1 MKSFRLC
8 LGLLAVGALTASLS
22 AQSTPAAAAKT
33 IEPARI
39 AYVNTAQFL
48 DETTGIK
55 ELVRSAKALEVE
67 FSATQSELSLL
78 NEKLRTLAGEINHLR
93 ADPTGNAKALEE
105 KQTTGLKMQQELQAK
120 QQKASAD
127 FQQRQ
132 QETQGP
138 ITAQVGKELRAFAKD
153 RGVSML
159 FDASKL
165 GDALLDAKVELDLTP
180 DFIAYYNAKH
190 P

>member
-8 LGLLAVGALTASLS
+8 FLAAAVATLTASLT
-22 AQSTPAAAAKT
+22 AQPKT
-33 IEPARI
+33 APVVKAVETARV
-39 AYVNTAQFL
+39 AYVSSGQFL
-48 DETTGIK
+48 DEATGIK
-55 ELVRSAKALEVE
+55 ELVRTAKALELE
-67 FSATQSELSLL
+67 FSGTQSELSLL
-78 NEKLRTLAGEINHLR
+78 NEKLRTLAGEINRLR
-93 ADPTGNAKALEE
+93 ADPTANAKALEE
-105 KQTTGLKMQQELQAK
+105 KQTAGLKMQQELQGK
-120 QQKASAD
+120 QQQAQAA

-138 ITAQVGKELRAFAKD
+138 ITTQIGKELRAFSKE
-153 RGVSML
+153 REISML

-165 GDALLDAKVELDLTP
+165 GDALLDAKPELDLTP